1 MVVGLARASHHPLLP
16 PFPSAS
22 LCRALHSHALVQGG
36 RDKGCICFMTHGLC
50 TTRAHLSKPGC
61 SAAESWSLPVQPCG
75 EEAWAP
81 PLLSKPNWRACPY
94 RQERGAWA
102 SPGVLMEGSH
112 PGGTAAGGAVPRPA
126 PVPQTCPHPDLL
138 WTLMHQ
144 AINLL
149 LCFSKL
155 VIMENLAPMGLKKKV
170 FSKCLGHLQNYI
182 VFKRM

>member
-1 MVVGLARASHHPLLP
+1 MQGVAFPCPGARRQRQRMHLFYDS
-16 PFPSAS
+16 
-22 LCRALHSHALVQGG
+22 RALHALAE
-36 RDKGCICFMTHGLC
+36 GLC

-138 WTLMHQ
+138 RTLMHQ

-182 VFKRM
+182 VFKRR